1 MVKKKPGDYSER
13 QGVINRPKMELDGL
27 TMQIL
32 HMILRSADCFF
43 KTCVHLSAGV
53 SSWTESKLDPSFKFL
68 VAEKQ
73 KIQKEILNETGS

>member
-1 MVKKKPGDYSER
+1 MVKKKPGDYFER
-13 QGVINRPKMELDGL
+13 QGVTNRPKMELDGL

-43 KTCVHLSAGV
+43 KTCVHLAAGV
-53 SSWTESKLDPSFKFL
+53 SSWTESKVDPSYKFL

-73 KIQKEILNETGS
+73 NIQTEILNGTGS

>member
-1 MVKKKPGDYSER
+1 MVKKKPGDYSEG

-43 KTCVHLSAGV
+43 KTCVHLAAGV
-53 SSWTESKLDPSFKFL
+53 SSWTESKVDPSYNFL
-68 VAEKQ
+68 VAENRTFKQ
-73 KIQKEILNETGS
+73 KS